1 MCARAR
7 ERDTFTIIPCSTV
20 SAQSHPESKP
30 EEQAADMDLADIDD
44 EEIDKAWFSSL
55 EHLSLPDE
63 SPAQAEMLCASL
75 RYNFD

>member
-1 MCARAR
+1 MHARER

-55 EHLSLPDE
+55 RHLLYLIK
-63 SPAQAEMLCASL
+63 AQLKLKCCVL
-75 RYNFD
+75 L